1 MVKREKYLSQIR
13 DFYDKDIIKIITGI
27 RRSGKSVLLKQ
38 IIDELLQQGIDNDHI
53 IYINFEDVKY
63 ANITDFLDLN
73 NYVTSYMKDDN
84 KYYLFFD
91 EI

>member
-38 IIDELLQQGIDNDHI
+38 IIEELLQLGIDSNHI
-53 IYINFEDVKY
+53 IYINFFIINRIYSLIISYK
-63 ANITDFLDLN
+63 IFIIN
-73 NYVTSYMKDDN
+73 NLRLIYII
-84 KYYLFFD
+84 F
-91 EI
+91 